1 MAGEVSIPVEPLQ
14 VAALLDI
21 LAPDDVRIRGHR
33 LGLEH
38 LVFAFNRGETA
49 EEIVQRFPGVDLRTV
64 YTLIAYYLTYR
75 AEIDHYI
82 ERLEQSSAEA
92 KQAWEHSRT
101 SVSHRVGAILRERA
115 STEYA
120 P

>member
-1 MAGEVSIPVEPLQ
+1 MTGKVSIPVEPLQ
-14 VAALLDI
+14 VAPLLDM

-33 LGLEH
+33 IGLEH

-49 EEIVQRFPGVDLRTV
+49 EEIVQRFPGMDLRTV

-75 AEIDHYI
+75 DEIDSYVAD
-82 ERLEQSSAEA
+82 LELSSAESQ
-92 KQAWEHSRT
+92 QAWEHSRT

-115 STEYA
+115 AEYT

>member
-1 MAGEVSIPVEPLQ
+1 MTVKAAIPVEPLQ
-14 VAALLDI
+14 VAALLDV

-33 LGLEH
+33 IGLEH

-49 EEIVQRFPGVDLRTV
+49 EEIVQRFPGMDLRTV

-75 AEIDHYI
+75 DEIDRYI
-82 ERLEQSSAEA
+82 GSLEQSSAESRL
-92 KQAWEHSRT
+92 AWEHART
-101 SVSHRVGAILRERA
+101 AVSHRVGAILRERTSA
-115 STEYA
+115 EYA

>member
-1 MAGEVSIPVEPLQ
+1 MAGKVSIPVEPLQ

-33 LGLEH
+33 LGIEH
-38 LVFAFNRGETA
+38 LVFAFNRGESA
-49 EEIVQRFPGVDLRTV
+49 EEIVQRFPGLDLRTV
-64 YTLIAYYLTYR
+64 YTLLAYYLTYHD
-75 AEIDHYI
+75 EIDNYI
-82 ERLEQSSAEA
+82 DSLEQSSAEA
-92 KQAWEHSRT
+92 KQAWAQSRT

-120 P
+120 S

>member
-1 MAGEVSIPVEPLQ
+1 MTGKVSIPVEPLQ
-14 VAALLDI
+14 VAPLLDMA
-21 LAPDDVRIRGHR
+21 APDDVRIRGHR
-33 LGLEH
+33 IGLEH

-49 EEIVQRFPGVDLRTV
+49 EEIVQRFPGIDLRTV

-75 AEIDHYI
+75 DEIDSYI
-82 ERLEQSSAEA
+82 TDLEQSSAESR
-92 KQAWEHSRT
+92 QAWEQSRT

-115 STEYA
+115 AEYA